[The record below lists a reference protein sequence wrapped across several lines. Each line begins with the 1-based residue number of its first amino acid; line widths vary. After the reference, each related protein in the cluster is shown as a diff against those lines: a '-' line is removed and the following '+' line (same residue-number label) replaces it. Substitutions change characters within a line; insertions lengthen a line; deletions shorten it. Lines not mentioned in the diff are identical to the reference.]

1 MKFIKLKPLIRH
13 ICISLSLF
21 CLLPTTYAA
30 YPLWTFTPNPSYP
43 PNLSINATQTAIVFY
58 TVQNQSHKAKSLI
71 IESTP
76 GIVQSLPCKLSPIGQ
91 PGSSCALVLAVTGN
105 ALPKEGIHTG
115 PILCEAN
122 SNGTPNANQCYRPS
136 AADNLNITLTP
147 SPVGVTISVNPLI
160 LPMAESAIGTVT
172 VTNSTNSST
181 TANNVVAT
189 IPSGSGISVQSTT
202 CGTSLAIGASCT
214 ITFATTTQVGP
225 TTIPVSGTN
234 TNTVNVVA
242 SVNPTI
248 ITVSPFIL
256 VLAEHSTGTVTV
268 TNSNSSATPANN
280 VVATIPSG
288 SGISVQSTTCGTS
301 LAIGASCTITFAT
314 TTQVG
319 PTTIPVS
326 GTNTNTANVY
336 VAVTDQPVISITGPV
351 QQSRIIPTNGISSL
365 NLQVTNDSNSLFY
378 ANNITVIDKTS
389 CPNLMIDASNC
400 ISLAPGATCALA
412 LSTTTPYAPC
422 TITVSGSNT
431 GNSPTTLIAFS
442 NLGGLVFQTNGANG
456 KVVIDAAS
464 EFTSEWTSPST
475 TGIPGAFSDDDGVR
489 NTDAI
494 VVNSAC
500 TNQTGNCAAYRCRAI
515 SADWYLP
522 AKNEL
527 QAVIFALCPGS
538 SYPCAFGSLISRF
551 YWSSTQWFAD
561 TNAYAVDVPDGNFG
575 PSGKSSS
582 QPVRCIRDF

>member
-181 TANNVVAT
+181 T
-189 IPSGSGISVQSTT
+189 
-202 CGTSLAIGASCT
+202 
-214 ITFATTTQVGP
+214 
-225 TTIPVSGTN
+225 
-234 TNTVNVVA
+234 
-242 SVNPTI
+242 
-248 ITVSPFIL
+248 
-256 VLAEHSTGTVTV
+256 
-268 TNSNSSATPANN
+268 ANN